1 MIIFTMK
8 ETSLKCLILM
18 YFLFKKY
25 ESVNL
30 GLKVNG

>member
-1 MIIFTMK
+1 MK

-18 YFLFKKY
+18 YFPFKKY

-30 GLKVNG
+30 DLMVKGKKEM